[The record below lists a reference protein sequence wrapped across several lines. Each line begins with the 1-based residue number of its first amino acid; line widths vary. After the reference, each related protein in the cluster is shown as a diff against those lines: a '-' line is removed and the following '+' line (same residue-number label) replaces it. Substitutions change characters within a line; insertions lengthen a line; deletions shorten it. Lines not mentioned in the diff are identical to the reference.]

1 MTNAIVTNV
10 EERCQC
16 GFTQSNITTE
26 GFLCFSV
33 SVNTVTYRGEI
44 HETDSA
50 NVFDIIKHIEDWTAG
65 EVLIR
70 VQQVFIKV
78 DGSCRVAIESFNERE
93 CLPRG
98 TLTTTDHSETESP
111 QTAPNNGSIAII
123 GGVAAAVVIVLIGI
137 IVVVMVILVVKSH
150 RASYS
155 LNDNK
160 KR

>member
-1 MTNAIVTNV
+1 M
-10 EERCQC
+10 
-16 GFTQSNITTE
+16 
-26 GFLCFSV
+26 
-33 SVNTVTYRGEI
+33 
-44 HETDSA
+44 
-50 NVFDIIKHIEDWTAG
+50 
-65 EVLIR
+65 
-70 VQQVFIKV
+70 FIKV

-98 TLTTTDHSETESP
+98 TLTTTVHSETESP